1 MKKLIFTVLSVC
13 FLCHVQAQ
21 ETLSLENCI
30 SMGIENNLML
40 KSGRNEL
47 DKNRYAISENRAN
60 LLPKINAFARLN
72 DNFDP
77 PVSVT
82 DGSSFGKHYNV
93 TNTLRL
99 NSSVGLQLAMPLY
112 NQTLYTSMDI
122 VKLVDEMGR
131 ISFEKAKRD
140 MALNITKMYYI
151 GQVTMEQIALVKSN
165 IARLEE
171 LKSITQALYENDM
184 TLEIDV
190 QRIDINLQN
199 LKVQYDNAQAM
210 LDQQLN
216 TLKYIIDYPAEKDI
230 CLVPANTDNI
240 EKLELSGLDYS
251 LYEFELLDK
260 KVTMA
265 EKQKR
270 MILNGYLPSLTL
282 TGNFGFSAFTDKY
295 KNWFHSG
302 PSNHW
307 YRSAGLGVTL
317 SIPVFDG
324 LDKRNKVKKAKI
336 DIINSKLMQE
346 NTRKDLETQY
356 VNATNDLMTQ
366 QRNLGTNKKNYQL
379 AESVYNITSE
389 RYKEGITTM
398 TEVLQDEMRMTEA
411 QNHYLNAFLNYRLS
425 SLTIMKLTGATDKM
439 ISSLK

>member
-1 MKKLIFTVLSVC
+1 MKKLIITVLSVC
-13 FLCHVQAQ
+13 FLCHIHAQ
-21 ETLSLENCI
+21 ETLTLNDCI
-30 SMGIENNLML
+30 RMGIENNLML

-99 NSSVGLQLAMPLY
+99 SSSVGLSLAMPLY

-122 VKLVDEMGR
+122 VKLVDQLGR

-140 MALNITKMYYI
+140 MALNITKMYYV

-210 LDQQLN
+210 LEQQLN
-216 TLKYIIDYPAEKDI
+216 TLKYIIDYPADKDI
-230 CLVPANTDNI
+230 CLVAANTDEI
-240 EKLELSGLDYS
+240 EKVEMTGLDYS
-251 LYEFELLDK
+251 LFEFELLDK
-260 KVTMA
+260 KVAMA
-265 EKQKR
+265 EKQKN
-270 MILNGYLPSLTL
+270 MIRSGYLPSVTL
-282 TGNFGFSAFTDKY
+282 MGNFGFSSFTDKY

-307 YRSAGLGVTL
+307 YRSAGLGL
-317 SIPVFDG
+317 SVNIPIFDG
-324 LDKRNKVKKAKI
+324 LDKRNKIKKAKI
-336 DIINSKLMQE
+336 DIINSKLMQD

-356 VNATNDLMTQ
+356 INATNDLMTQ
-366 QRNLGTNKKNYQL
+366 QRNLSTNKKNYQL
-379 AESVYNITSE
+379 AENVYNITTD
-389 RYKEGITTM
+389 RYKEGITSM

-411 QNHYLNAFLNYRLS
+411 QNHYLTAFLNYRLS
-425 SLTIMKLTGATDKM
+425 SLTIMKLTGAADRM
-439 ISSLK
+439 ITTK

>member
-1 MKKLIFTVLSVC
+1 MKKLILTVLSVC
-13 FLCHVQAQ
+13 FLCHTYAQ
-21 ETLSLENCI
+21 ETLTLDNCI
-30 SMGIENNLML
+30 RMGIENNLML
-40 KSGRNEL
+40 KSGRNEI

-99 NSSVGLQLAMPLY
+99 SSSVGLSLAMPLY
-112 NQTLYTSMDI
+112 NQTLYASMDI
-122 VKLVDEMGR
+122 VKLVDQLGR
-131 ISFEKAKRD
+131 LSYEKAKRD
-140 MALNITKMYYI
+140 LALNITKMYYI

-210 LDQQLN
+210 LEQQLN
-216 TLKYIIDYPAEKDI
+216 TLKYIIDYPAENAI
-230 CLVPANTDNI
+230 SLVAADTDNI
-240 EKLELSGLDYS
+240 EDIKLTGLDYS
-251 LYEFELLDK
+251 LYEFEILSK

-265 EKQKR
+265 EKQKS
-270 MILNGYLPSLTL
+270 MIRSGYLPSITL
-282 TGNFGFSAFTDKY
+282 TGNFGFSSFTDKY

-307 YRSAGLGVTL
+307 YRSAGLGL
-317 SIPVFDG
+317 SVNIPIFDG
-324 LDKRNKVKKAKI
+324 LDKRNKIQKAKI
-336 DIINSKLMQE
+336 DISNSKLMQE

-356 VNATNDLMTQ
+356 INATNDLMTQ

-379 AESVYNITSE
+379 AEKVYYVTSD
-389 RYKEGITTM
+389 RYKEGIASM

-411 QNHYLNAFLNYRLS
+411 QNHYLTAFLNYRLS
-425 SLTIMKLTGATDKM
+425 SLTIMKLTGATDRM
-439 ISSLK
+439 ISTIK

>member
-1 MKKLIFTVLSVC
+1 MKKLFLTVLSVC
-13 FLCHVQAQ
+13 FLCHIQAQ
-21 ETLSLENCI
+21 ETLTLENCI
-30 SMGIENNLML
+30 RMGIENNLML

-60 LLPKINAFARLN
+60 LLPKLNAYARLN

-82 DGSSFGKHYNV
+82 DGRSFGNHYNV

-99 NSSVGLQLAMPLY
+99 NSSVGLQLTLPLY
-112 NQTLYTSMDI
+112 NQTIYTSMGI
-122 VKLVDEMGR
+122 VKLVDQLGR
-131 ISFEKAKRD
+131 LSYEKAKRD
-140 MALNITKMYYI
+140 LALNITKMYYI
-151 GQVTMEQIALVKSN
+151 GQVTMEQIGLVKGN
-165 IARLEE
+165 ITRLEE
-171 LKSITQALYENDM
+171 LKAITKALYENDM

-199 LKVQYDNAQAM
+199 LKVQYDNALAM
-210 LDQQLN
+210 LEQQLN
-216 TLKYIIDYPAEKDI
+216 TLKYIIDYPAEKEI
-230 CLVPANTDNI
+230 CLVPANTDEI
-240 EKLELSGLDYS
+240 EKMELSGLDYS
-251 LYEFELLDK
+251 LYEFEILNK
-260 KVTMA
+260 KITMA
-265 EKQKR
+265 EKQKQL
-270 MILNGYLPSLTL
+270 ISSGYLPSLTL

-307 YRSAGLGVTL
+307 YRSAGLGLTL

-324 LDKRNKVKKAKI
+324 LDKHNKIQKAKI
-336 DIINSKLMQE
+336 DIANSKLMQE
-346 NTRKDLETQY
+346 NTRKDLETEY
-356 VNATNDLMTQ
+356 VNATKDLMTQ

-379 AESVYNITSE
+379 AEDVYNVTSD
-389 RYKEGITTM
+389 RYKEGIANM

-425 SLTIMKLTGATDKM
+425 SLTIMKLTGATDRM
-439 ISSLK
+439 ISTFK